1 MNLDD
6 GYEEVASRSRCCY
19 EHLGPESGG
28 DGGGDGGGGEPP
40 RECRA
45 AGAAETRG
53 GCAPPRS
60 GAGHGGTDPARGGR
74 GGGGG
79 ADGLTVRLVPE
90 GRGRHMVVISNCAY
104 GADGEGGEG
113 AAAGLKAVVGQVTVG
128 FASRFGELPL
138 SMMGIIPFYGAL
150 LAAYAT
156 LAAVWWGRTRG
167 AGGGSG
173 AGGGQVGP
181 PPPPR
186 HPVHAAPL
194 LLLLPPLRPGP
205 GPAEGPQ
212 GPRPSPA
219 PLHRRGLRL
228 LPAPERDRRGRRR
241 AVLRDGPQPWWTGA
255 PGAWRW
261 RPRTSPPSSGARPSS
276 PLATDGTWLLQRTA
290 REGTARVLYGLAAAW
305 AAFFVLH
312 GRLGPTGR
320 GRILLAMGV
329 GWVAFLLY
337 NVRRSL
343 RHLRALMVGQGQRHR
358 HGGGGG
364 ALVAKRSMYRRMFAV
379 IAAYPAVFVA
389 GLLWSARAGQDSWGW
404 VGYVLV
410 DACLFA
416 ILLHASVIWLPR
428 PMAGREYAKYAPLE
442 VSVNAASDRDL
453 WEEGIPESWSGDE
466 GEMEEVELRK
476 M

>member
-1 MNLDD
+1 M
-6 GYEEVASRSRCCY
+6 
-19 EHLGPESGG
+19 
-28 DGGGDGGGGEPP
+28 GGG
-40 RECRA
+40 
-45 AGAAETRG
+45 
-53 GCAPPRS
+53 
-60 GAGHGGTDPARGGR
+60 

-173 AGGGQVGP
+173 AGGGRWG
-181 PPPPR
+181 
-186 HPVHAAPL
+186 
-194 LLLLPPLRPGP
+194 LR
-205 GPAEGPQ
+205 
-212 GPRPSPA
+212 R
-219 PLHRRGLRL
+219 RRGILFMPHPSSSSSHPSVPVLGLQR
-228 LPAPERDRRGRRR
+228 
-241 AVLRDGPQPWWTGA
+241 VLRGLVHLQLLFTAVAFGYYLHLNGTDVDVDVLYSGTAAALVDWSPWSVAVAASHFATILGGQA
-255 PGAWRW
+255 VV
-261 RPRTSPPSSGARPSS
+261 T
-276 PLATDGTWLLQRTA
+276 LATDGTWLLQRTA

-343 RHLRALMVGQGQRHR
+343 RHLRALMVGQGNATVMAA
-358 HGGGGG
+358 GG